1 MNNIDNTILPKNVF
15 IFFIISLDTKYSIH
29 YVTYN
34 KQTNKQ
40 GLLKNIRGKG
50 MKKVKFRA
58 FDKYYRAKTG
68 KSVEFNINQKYQTQD
83 WLLKTSGKDYLVDFA
98 RVFGVWPQQIY
109 QATRGLQKGLL
120 LKMINHALKIQSKK
134 NECELHMITKHG
146 LSEFLEKEVFT
157 KED

>member
-1 MNNIDNTILPKNVF
+1 
-15 IFFIISLDTKYSIH
+15 
-29 YVTYN
+29 
-34 KQTNKQ
+34 
-40 GLLKNIRGKG
+40 
-50 MKKVKFRA
+50 
-58 FDKYYRAKTG
+58 
-68 KSVEFNINQKYQTQD
+68 
-83 WLLKTSGKDYLVDFA
+83 
-98 RVFGVWPQQIY
+98 VFGVWPQQIY

>member
-1 MNNIDNTILPKNVF
+1 
-15 IFFIISLDTKYSIH
+15 
-29 YVTYN
+29 
-34 KQTNKQ
+34 
-40 GLLKNIRGKG
+40 

-68 KSVEFNINQKYQTQD
+68 KSVGFNINQKYQIHD

-98 RVFGVWPQQIY
+98 GVFGVWPQQIY

-134 NECELHMITKHG
+134 NECKFRPITKHE
-146 LSEFLEKEVFT
+146 LSEFLEKEIFVRMIEWKTF
-157 KED
+157 